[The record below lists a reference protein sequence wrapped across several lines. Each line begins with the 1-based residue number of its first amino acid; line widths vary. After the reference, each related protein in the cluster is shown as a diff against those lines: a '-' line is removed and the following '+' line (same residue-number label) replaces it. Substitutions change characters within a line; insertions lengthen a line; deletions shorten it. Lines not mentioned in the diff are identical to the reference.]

1 MTLAT
6 AIMPPL
12 THLARL
18 TTSRGLYEHALLDQP
33 RAEHG
38 HCVDDVARAVVVLC
52 QKPALDRVA
61 SRLLDIYL
69 NFTLAALVE
78 DGACH
83 NRMDVGGHWIDEP
96 GIGDWWGR
104 AIWALGFAAVHAPEK
119 HQRASALVGFRVA
132 ARTTSNHLM
141 SMTFAALGAGELLL
155 VAPYEDQARR
165 ILLSA
170 REMLALSPSSSDWIW
185 PEPRLRY
192 SNGSIPEATMIVGQA
207 LGDRSAI
214 DLGVDMLEFLVGV
227 ETHKDH
233 FSVTPV
239 GGRGSD
245 ELEPSFDQQPIELAA
260 IAGAS
265 ARAFRITGRSRWRAE
280 VERSWSWFLGLND
293 VGVQMFDPNTGAGY
307 DGLQVDG
314 PNFNQGAESTIA
326 MLSTAQ
332 HAYRLGATA

>member
-1 MTLAT
+1 MILAT
-6 AIMPPL
+6 AAMPPL

-33 RAEHG
+33 RVEHG

-52 QKPALDRVA
+52 QTRTSDPVA

-69 NFTLAALVE
+69 NFTLTALVE
-78 DGACH
+78 DGSCH
-83 NRMDVGGHWIDEP
+83 NRMDAEGHWIDEP
-96 GIGDWWGR
+96 GVGDWWGR
-104 AIWALGFAAVHAPEK
+104 AIWALGFAAVNAPEN
-119 HQRASALVGFRVA
+119 HQRASALVGFRIA
-132 ARTTSNHLM
+132 TRATSPHLM
-141 SMTFAALGAGELLL
+141 SMAFAALGAGELLL
-155 VAPYEDQARR
+155 VAPNEDHARR

-170 REMLALSPSSSDWIW
+170 RGMLTQSPMHSDWPW

-192 SNGSIPEATMIVGQA
+192 SNGSIPEATMLIGQA

-214 DLGVDMLEFLVGV
+214 DSGLGMLEFLIGV
-227 ETHKDH
+227 ETYKDH

-239 GGRGSD
+239 GGRGRD

-265 ARAFRITGRSRWRAE
+265 ARAFGVTGRSRWLAE

-293 VGVQMFDPNTGAGY
+293 VGIRMFDPNTGAGY

-326 MLSTAQ
+326 MLLTAQ
-332 HAYRLGATA
+332 YAYRLGATA

>member
-1 MTLAT
+1 
-6 AIMPPL
+6 
-12 THLARL
+12 
-18 TTSRGLYEHALLDQP
+18 
-33 RAEHG
+33 
-38 HCVDDVARAVVVLC
+38 
-52 QKPALDRVA
+52 
-61 SRLLDIYL
+61 
-69 NFTLAALVE
+69 
-78 DGACH
+78 
-83 NRMDVGGHWIDEP
+83 MDVDGHWIDEP

-104 AIWALGFAAVHAPEK
+104 AIWALGFAAVHATEK
-119 HQRASALVGFRVA
+119 HQRARALVGFRMA
-132 ARTTSNHLM
+132 TRATSPHLM

-155 VAPYEDQARR
+155 VAPYENQARR

-170 REMLALSPSSSDWIW
+170 LEMLAQPPSRSDWPW

-192 SNGSIPEATMIVGQA
+192 SNGSIPEATMLAGQA

-214 DLGVDMLEFLVGV
+214 DLGLGMLKFLVGI

-239 GGRGSD
+239 GGRGPG

-265 ARAFRITGRSRWRAE
+265 ARAFRITGRSRWLAE
-280 VERSWSWFLGLND
+280 VERSWGWFLGVND

-307 DGLQVDG
+307 DGLQIDG